1 MRSEIFHKKSVRIL
15 PTGAIVLGITAVLM
29 FCLCFYIPEDIAARL
44 LFSALVILLHILSVF
59 IGSYLWGSR
68 NWQPETPEEDP
79 WDTARDVIGNITHD
93 LKTPL
98 TAVHGYAQGILDG
111 VAFSPD
117 RLNKYA
123 TMIRNKSE
131 DMEHIIDDLSFFA
144 QVFQNN
150 LQYSM
155 EEISANDYFSS
166 CISSLSLD
174 MEIRRISLIYYC
186 HADPGVKV
194 FIDKE
199 KIRRVINNIVENSS
213 KYIRTELGVVTMT
226 VEENE
231 TDIIVHIADNGE
243 GIENE
248 DLFKIFEQFY
258 RTDKSRNSSTG
269 GSGLG
274 LAIAKKITEDHNG
287 TIWADSIIGRGTA
300 ISFSLP
306 KIRDRAAAK

>member
-1 MRSEIFHKKSVRIL
+1 
-15 PTGAIVLGITAVLM
+15 
-29 FCLCFYIPEDIAARL
+29 
-44 LFSALVILLHILSVF
+44 
-59 IGSYLWGSR
+59 
-68 NWQPETPEEDP
+68 
-79 WDTARDVIGNITHD
+79 
-93 LKTPL
+93 
-98 TAVHGYAQGILDG
+98 
-111 VAFSPD
+111 
-117 RLNKYA
+117 
-123 TMIRNKSE
+123 
-131 DMEHIIDDLSFFA
+131 
-144 QVFQNN
+144 
-150 LQYSM
+150 M

-186 HADPGVKV
+186 YADPGVKV

-199 KIRRVINNIVENSS
+199 KIKRVINNIVENSS
-213 KYIRTELGVVTMT
+213 KYIRTELGIVTVT

-231 TDIIVHIADNGE
+231 MDIIVHIADNGE